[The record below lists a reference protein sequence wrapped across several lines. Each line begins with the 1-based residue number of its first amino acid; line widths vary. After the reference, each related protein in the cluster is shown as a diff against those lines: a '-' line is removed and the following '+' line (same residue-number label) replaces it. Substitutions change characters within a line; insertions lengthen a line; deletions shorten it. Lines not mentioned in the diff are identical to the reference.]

1 MSKSPRNT
9 PRLLAPEVVQTSAM
23 DCGPASLKALLEGF
37 GISVSYGR
45 LREACQTDVDGTSID
60 TLEETAVQ
68 LGLDAEQIMIPVDHL
83 LVAEAEALPALV
95 VIRQPNGVTHFV
107 VAWKRIGWFIQVMD
121 PATGRRWMSSRR
133 FLANLYVHHHLVP
146 AEAWRDWAGSDDFT
160 RVLRQRQL
168 QLKLSPSSSQALLN
182 EALADTGWHP
192 PAALDAATRMTAALV
207 EAGGIRRGPEAER
220 VLEPLFAQALRET
233 PGQSVV
239 IPQDY
244 WSVRPAPDD
253 EDSDAQL
260 WLAGAVLVRVRGR
273 RTALPEETD
282 DAALSP
288 ELMAALSEPPSR
300 PGRDLLALLR
310 ADGVLTFSVLL
321 LALALAAGGVVLE
334 ALLFRG
340 LIDVTAQ
347 LGLTMQRLGA
357 MAALLLFALA
367 LLGLDGPI
375 ASGLLRRGRH
385 LENRLRVAFLRKIPR
400 LGDRYFQSRLSSDMA
415 ERSHRVSRLRNVTNL
430 GGRFVRSGFELV
442 LTTAGIIWL
451 DPTGWPL
458 ALLAATLVIA
468 LPILVQPILAERDLR
483 VRTHTGALG
492 RFYLDALLGLTAI
505 RAHGAE
511 QAVRREHEGLL
522 VEWARSG
529 LGLQRAVVAVEGLQA
544 FVGFGLAAWLLLSYL
559 ARSGV
564 SGSVLLLVYWALKL
578 PTLGEDLMVSL
589 RQYPGQRNTT
599 LRLMEPLG
607 APEQDDP
614 IEAAALARNGQEA
627 DESSQIGISMTF
639 ENVSVR
645 AAGHLILDDLNLS
658 IEAGSHVAVVG
669 PSGAGKSSMVGLLL
683 GWHRPATGQVR
694 VDGLPLTATTLA
706 WLRQNTAWVDPS
718 IHLWNRSLL
727 DNLRY
732 GTSNRPIGGLGRTLE
747 TADLHRVLQR
757 MPDGLQT
764 ALGEGGSFVSGGE
777 GQRVRFGRALLRTD
791 ARLVIL
797 DEPFRGLD
805 RAQRRRLMARARA
818 HWPHATLLCIT
829 HDLHETLDF
838 DRVLVIEHGHIV
850 EDGVPR
856 VLMETPDS
864 RYHGLMEAEEVVRKN
879 YWASETWRTLYLD
892 AGRVTENL
900 REEDHAG

>member
-1 MSKSPRNT
+1 M
-9 PRLLAPEVVQTSAM
+9 
-23 DCGPASLKALLEGF
+23 
-37 GISVSYGR
+37 
-45 LREACQTDVDGTSID
+45 
-60 TLEETAVQ
+60 
-68 LGLDAEQIMIPVDHL
+68 LGLSTM
-83 LVAEAEALPALV
+83 
-95 VIRQPNGVTHFV
+95 
-107 VAWKRIGWFIQVMD
+107 
-121 PATGRRWMSSRR
+121 
-133 FLANLYVHHHLVP
+133 
-146 AEAWRDWAGSDDFT
+146 
-160 RVLRQRQL
+160 
-168 QLKLSPSSSQALLN
+168 
-182 EALADTGWHP
+182 
-192 PAALDAATRMTAALV
+192 
-207 EAGGIRRGPEAER
+207 
-220 VLEPLFAQALRET
+220 
-233 PGQSVV
+233 
-239 IPQDY
+239 
-244 WSVRPAPDD
+244 
-253 EDSDAQL
+253 
-260 WLAGAVLVRVRGR
+260 
-273 RTALPEETD
+273 
-282 DAALSP
+282 
-288 ELMAALSEPPSR
+288 
-300 PGRDLLALLR
+300 
-310 ADGVLTFSVLL
+310 L
-321 LALALAAGGVVLE
+321 LALALAAGGVVIE

-340 LIDVTAQ
+340 LIDVSAQ
-347 LGLTMQRLGA
+347 LGLMMQRIGA
-357 MAALLLFALA
+357 MGALLLFAGA
-367 LLGLDGPI
+367 LLGLDVPI

-415 ERSHRVSRLRNVTNL
+415 ERSHSVHRLRRFTTL
-430 GGRFVRSGFELV
+430 GGRFARAGFELI

-451 DPTGWPL
+451 DPAGWPV

-468 LPILVQPILAERDLR
+468 LPLLVQPLLAERDLR

-522 VEWARSG
+522 VEWARAG
-529 LGLQRAVVAVEGLQA
+529 LGLQRTVVAIEGLQA
-544 FVGFGLAAWLLLSYL
+544 FVGFALAAWLLLSYL
-559 ARSGV
+559 ARSGI

-578 PTLGEDLMVSL
+578 PALGGDLMLVL
-589 RQYPGQRNTT
+589 RQYPAQRNTA

-614 IEAAALARNGQEA
+614 IDAATLARDGQGA
-627 DESSQIGISMTF
+627 DESSQTGVSMTF

-645 AAGHLILDDLNLS
+645 AAGHLILADLNLN

-694 VDGLPLTATTLA
+694 VDGMPLTASNLA
-706 WLRQNTAWVDPS
+706 WLRQKTAWVDPS

-732 GTSNRPIGGLGRTLE
+732 GTSDRPVGGLGHTLE

-757 MPDGLQT
+757 LPDELQT
-764 ALGEGGSFVSGGE
+764 SLGEGGSFVSGGE

-805 RAQRRRLMARARA
+805 RAQRRRLMTRAR
-818 HWPHATLLCIT
+818 HYWPNATLLCIT

-838 DRVLVIEHGHIV
+838 DRVLVIDHGRIV

-856 VLMETPDS
+856 TLVEEPDS
-864 RYHGLMEAEEVVRKN
+864 RYRALMEAEDVVRKN
-879 YWASETWRTLYLD
+879 YWASETWRRLYLD
-892 AGRVTENL
+892 AGHITEDL